1 MRLVPSTSDLTL
13 LHITSE
19 PLTPRLRHAP
29 LEERGLVAPS
39 SAREWD
45 YDTPFDVAFEPLILG
60 AVPQATFR
68 TLLPTI
74 AVLLLLGAGLAKYFF
89 NLLDFEL
96 ERVDKEEAQDIL
108 AAGTVGAVR
117 KTQ

>member
-1 MRLVPSTSDLTL
+1 MTLVPTTSDLTL
-13 LHITSE
+13 LHIKSE

-29 LEERGLVAPS
+29 LEERGLIPPS
-39 SAREWD
+39 SAGEWD
-45 YDTPFDVAFEPLILG
+45 YDTPFDVAFEPLVLG

-74 AVLLLLGAGLAKYFF
+74 AVLLLLGAGLAKYVF

-108 AAGTVGAVR
+108 AAGTVGVVR

>member
-1 MRLVPSTSDLTL
+1 MQLIPSKTDLTL

-29 LEERGLVAPS
+29 LEERGLIQPS
-39 SAREWD
+39 SAGEWD
-45 YDTPFDVAFEPLILG
+45 YDTPFDVAFEPLVLG

-74 AVLLLLGAGLAKYFF
+74 GMLLLLGAGLAKYFF
-89 NLLDFEL
+89 NLLEFEL
-96 ERVDKEEAQDIL
+96 ERVDKEEAQDIM
-108 AAGTVGAVR
+108 AAGGVR

>member
-1 MRLVPSTSDLTL
+1 MQLVPSTSDLTL
-13 LHITSE
+13 LHITSS

-29 LEERGLVAPS
+29 LEARGLVAPS
-39 SAREWD
+39 SAGTWD
-45 YDTPFDVAFEPLILG
+45 YDTPFDVAFEPLVLG

-74 AVLLLLGAGLAKYFF
+74 AVLVLLGAGLAKYFF

-96 ERVDKEEAQDIL
+96 QRVDKEEAQDAF
-108 AAGTVGAVR
+108 AAGTLKKV
-117 KTQ
+117 Q